1 MSNNTNLTLQ
11 FRKQF
16 DGFSLD
22 IDCILKEKVTAFL
35 GASGS
40 GKTTLLNCISGTLSP
55 DQGEIVFQDRKF
67 FSSKMRINLPPE
79 QRRIGYVFQEG
90 HLFPHINVAGN
101 IRYGQSRRKR
111 KQQEN
116 VSEIIEILEIGD
128 LLKRYPKQLSGGQ
141 RQRVAIARS
150 LAMEPTILL
159 MDEPLASLDS
169 GLKNRIIPYLY
180 EIKERFEMP
189 ILYVTHTI
197 SEAMALSDEAYVL
210 SDGKITANGQP
221 HQLLTSPSAMPIA
234 NMTGVENIFSLP
246 VSKSD
251 KEKGITELQIGKQTL
266 KIPYIDMSIGESV
279 PVGIR
284 AEDIIV
290 SLESNLPISAR
301 NSLKGSI
308 DRIEKVGDMTI
319 LFILVEGFHLSVKI
333 TNSAREQLNLSQ
345 NTNVYCVI
353 KANAINLLWQDSL
366 DLSESVPINHQPDH

>member
-11 FRKQF
+11 FRKHF
-16 DGFSLD
+16 NGFSLD

-40 GKTTLLNCISGTLSP
+40 GKTTLLNCISGIVSP

-67 FSSKMRINLPPE
+67 FSSNQRINLPPE
-79 QRRIGYVFQEG
+79 KRRIGYVFQEG
-90 HLFPHINVAGN
+90 HLFPHINIAAN

-111 KQQEN
+111 KQHEN

-150 LAMEPTILL
+150 LAMQPTILL

-189 ILYVTHTI
+189 IMYVTHTI
-197 SEAMALSDEAYVL
+197 SEAMALADEAYVL

-221 HQLLTSPSAMPIA
+221 HQLLTSPSALPIA
-234 NMTGVENIFSLP
+234 NMTGVENVFSLP

-251 KEKGITELQIGKQTL
+251 KAEGITELEIGKQTL
-266 KIPYIDMSIGESV
+266 KIPYIDRNIGESV

-284 AEDIIV
+284 AEDIMV
-290 SLESNLPISAR
+290 SLEPNLPISAR

-308 DRIEKVGDMTI
+308 DKIEIVGDMTI
-319 LFILVEGFHLSVKI
+319 LFIIVEGFQLSVKI
-333 TNSAREQLNLSQ
+333 THSAREQLDLRQ
-345 NTNVYCVI
+345 NTEVYCVI

-366 DLSESVPINHQPDH
+366 DISESVPTNH

>member
-11 FRKQF
+11 FRKKF
-16 DGFSLD
+16 NGFSLD

-35 GASGS
+35 GVSGS
-40 GKTTLLNCISGTLSP
+40 GKTTLLNCISGIVSP
-55 DQGEIVFQDRKF
+55 DKGEIVFQDRKF
-67 FSSKMRINLPPE
+67 FSSNLRINLPPE

-90 HLFPHINVAGN
+90 HLFPHINIAAN

-111 KQQEN
+111 KQHEN
-116 VSEIIEILEIGD
+116 VSEIIEILEIED

-180 EIKERFEMP
+180 EIRERFEMP

-197 SEAMALSDEAYVL
+197 SEAMALADEAYVL
-210 SDGKITANGQP
+210 SDGKITAKGQP
-221 HQLLTSPSAMPIA
+221 HQLLTSPSALPIA
-234 NMTGVENIFSLP
+234 NMTGVENVFSLS

-251 KEKGITELQIGKQTL
+251 KDKGITELEIGKQTL
-266 KIPYIDMSIGESV
+266 KIPYIDRNIGESV

-284 AEDIIV
+284 AEDIMV
-290 SLESNLPISAR
+290 SLEPNLPISAR

-308 DRIEKVGDMTI
+308 DEIEIVGDMII
-319 LFILVEGFHLSVKI
+319 LFIIVEGFHLSVKI
-333 TNSAREQLNLSQ
+333 THSAREQLDLRQ
-345 NTNVYCVI
+345 NTEVYCVI
-353 KANAINLLWQDSL
+353 KANAINLLWQNSL
-366 DLSESVPINHQPDH
+366 DISESVPTNHQPDH

>member
-16 DGFSLD
+16 DGFLLD

-40 GKTTLLNCISGTLSP
+40 GKTTLLNCISGTLTP

-67 FSSKMRINLPPE
+67 FSSKLRINLPPE

-90 HLFPHINVAGN
+90 HLFPHINIAGN

-266 KIPYIDMSIGESV
+266 KIPYIDMNIGESV

-333 TNSAREQLNLSQ
+333 THSAREQLNLSQ
-345 NTNVYCVI
+345 NTSVYCVI